1 MGKRSQRR
9 HGASES
15 RRRILCRAQLL
26 GRCSTTPM
34 SGRHHDGAAL
44 KEQPH
49 LSTSTAERGAK
60 ISHSQPLERCR
71 VSTWDVKGISK
82 RGGVP
87 LFPLPEKGTS
97 PVGGRRPK
105 GRKTP
110 GDKHQRGKTP
120 APSRKILRRGE
131 RASLGTKFPPRPG
144 PLPPDGS
151 RVEAG
156 GRYTFQAS
164 SRDTGIG
171 VGGWG
176 NMMQLEPKWLR

>member
-26 GRCSTTPM
+26 GRCSTTPT

-82 RGGVP
+82 RGGGP

-110 GDKHQRGKTP
+110 GDKHRRGKTP
-120 APSRKILRRGE
+120 APSRKILRRGNVLPWAPSSP
-131 RASLGTKFPPRPG
+131 RDLDPFPRT
-144 PLPPDGS
+144 D
-151 RVEAG
+151 RE
-156 GRYTFQAS
+156 
-164 SRDTGIG
+164 
-171 VGGWG
+171 
-176 NMMQLEPKWLR
+176 

>member
-1 MGKRSQRR
+1 MSLLGARGRVGLGKRSQRR

-49 LSTSTAERGAK
+49 LSTSTTERGAK

-82 RGGVP
+82 RGGSP
-87 LFPLPEKGTS
+87 FPFA
-97 PVGGRRPK
+97 
-105 GRKTP
+105 RKRY
-110 GDKHQRGKTP
+110 KSSRGKK
-120 APSRKILRRGE
+120 AKGE
-131 RASLGTKFPPRPG
+131 KNP
-144 PLPPDGS
+144 
-151 RVEAG
+151 
-156 GRYTFQAS
+156 
-164 SRDTGIG
+164 
-171 VGGWG
+171 W
-176 NMMQLEPKWLR
+176 

>member
-9 HGASES
+9 HRASES

-49 LSTSTAERGAK
+49 LSTSTPERGAK

-71 VSTWDVKGISK
+71 VSTWDGKGGFK
-82 RGGVP
+82 GGNP
-87 LFPLPEKGTS
+87 LSPFVQKGTS

-105 GRKTP
+105 GKNPPVTNTKGGKP
-110 GDKHQRGKTP
+110 GTVQENFEAGELAP
-120 APSRKILRRGE
+120 QAPSSPE
-131 RASLGTKFPPRPG
+131 TWTPSLG
-144 PLPPDGS
+144 LLES
-151 RVEAG
+151 RG
-156 GRYTFQAS
+156 
-164 SRDTGIG
+164 
-171 VGGWG
+171 
-176 NMMQLEPKWLR
+176 